1 MGTATAQIHPSIS
14 ADGIGSMDSALKTL
28 KAALEAIR
36 GTATKALSQIEQTQE
51 ERSMPW
57 TCSVLLLKFSKCVAC
72 SVDL

>member
-1 MGTATAQIHPSIS
+1 
-14 ADGIGSMDSALKTL
+14 MDSALKTL